1 MIPVIVIY
9 LFYSYSRK
17 GYQNASR
24 MNVLNETAEQDKT
37 KDISTDIN
45 QVYETVDV
53 HYVHPR
59 EMGQAESERTAEAIY
74 DFPL

>member
-1 MIPVIVIY
+1 
-9 LFYSYSRK
+9 
-17 GYQNASR
+17 

-37 KDISTDIN
+37 KDISTDMD
-45 QVYETVDV
+45 QVYETVDM
-53 HYVHPR
+53 HYVRPR

>member
-17 GYQNASR
+17 RYQNASR

-37 KDISTDIN
+37 KDIN